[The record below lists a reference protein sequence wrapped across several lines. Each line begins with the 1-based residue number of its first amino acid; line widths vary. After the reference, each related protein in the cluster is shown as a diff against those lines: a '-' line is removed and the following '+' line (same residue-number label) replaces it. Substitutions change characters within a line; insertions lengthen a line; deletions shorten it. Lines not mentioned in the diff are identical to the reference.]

1 MILVPK
7 VGLLKETFHRMFSI
21 FQWYFYKKF
30 HIPKIFLQEFPYS
43 NDIFPYSNDMFH
55 IPYST
60 TMHTH
65 RFSTHPPFHLFL
77 IHNWR
82 QLVAGVCG
90 WQSYALCLVALDLR
104 THSLPPILLGG
115 YSGWESRKGGTWA
128 KIGHVATQFPPT
140 HHLLS
145 WHCYIN
151 NQACFFQQC
160 TRTVSQPTHP
170 SISF

>member
-1 MILVPK
+1 MSNHIKSYRIISLYSLPFAFC
-7 VGLLKETFHRMFSI
+7 GAICCSLFHTSM
-21 FQWYFYKKF
+21 WYC
-30 HIPKIFLQEFPYS
+30 II
-43 NDIFPYSNDMFH
+43 
-55 IPYST
+55 T
-60 TMHTH
+60 TMHSH

-115 YSGWESRKGGTWA
+115 YSGWESRKGRTWA